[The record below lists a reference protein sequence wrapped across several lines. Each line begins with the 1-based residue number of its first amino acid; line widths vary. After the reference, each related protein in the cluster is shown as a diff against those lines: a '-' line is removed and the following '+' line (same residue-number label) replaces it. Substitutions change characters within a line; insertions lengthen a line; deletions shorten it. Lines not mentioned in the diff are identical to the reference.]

1 MVRRA
6 GLSIL
11 FGLVLAACGADGQ
24 DSQGSPQETAP
35 TQPPASLPP
44 AQNRLVFRRVDG
56 SEIEMPGRPIAWCG
70 PDDVRPGTVLQVA
83 AIDGV
88 KRTSDEWFS
97 YWYVWAVPE
106 DVEEGESISFP
117 LPRAWDD
124 ERGVQIFVGDSVTEN
139 EASTSGEDSSGQI
152 SFSQASCEIG
162 APIEFT
168 VDAVIDSEFFDGDPV
183 RAEGTFRGV
192 LEPPPAGYS

>member
-11 FGLVLAACGADGQ
+11 LGIVLAACGADKR
-24 DSQGSPQETAP
+24 DSQGSRPATAP
-35 TQPPASLPP
+35 AQPPASLP
-44 AQNRLVFRRVDG
+44 ADQNRLVFRREDG

-88 KRTSDEWFS
+88 KRTSDERFS

-124 ERGVQIFVGDSVTEN
+124 ARGVQIFVGDSVTDN

-152 SFSQASCEIG
+152 SFSQATCEIG

-168 VDAVIDSEFFDGDPV
+168 VDAVIDSEFYDGDPV
-183 RAEGTFRGV
+183 KANGTFRGV
-192 LEPPPAGYS
+192 LDEAPKGY